1 MVYTLGVHMSYYVIS
16 SWLTAILIASLCLV
30 ISIGSRKYS
39 SRAFV
44 FSLFWVTLWTIGTGF
59 LISAP
64 NYAISIFLNKF
75 SYVLSSTVA
84 TSFLYFFLT
93 YPDDKKPKLHITV
106 SLVIIQIIIGYII
119 LSTNLIVGGA
129 FPLSSPAGWG
139 WNFGPLSF
147 IYDAVFVG
155 FFLTG
160 LVVLYNKYQ
169 RQNNSNTKKN
179 LLFMMFAVGFG
190 TIPPFIVCNI
200 LPHFNFF
207 DLDWLG
213 SVTGCIWVFIIAYS
227 IAKYHQM
234 DVRVAATK
242 VFVIAMVMMALLNI
256 FIDVVFGIYG
266 RIILFVIFAIL
277 GYILFRSLTAESE
290 HRDQLSLLNTTLSQ
304 KVAEQTAEI
313 RKAYELEKHA
323 RRELEKLNETKDQFI
338 MLTQHHLRAPVTRI
352 RTGID
357 AALSGDHG
365 RVSAKLRTSLLE
377 TNTSVAR
384 LTKIV
389 DDFLE
394 ITTLKAGG
402 QMLDIETGN
411 LLKPLEEV
419 LEELR
424 LDAEKMRLSIN
435 YPPLLSDWP
444 SVPMDESK
452 MREALL
458 IIIENAVRYN
468 VQDGRID
475 ISNKVID
482 DKVLEITIEN
492 TGVGMTSADAPK
504 LFHQH
509 YFRSKEALAANPIG
523 MGIGLG
529 VARAVV
535 RAHHGE
541 LTIESD
547 GEGKGARVR
556 ISMQLR

>member
-1 MVYTLGVHMSYYVIS
+1 
-16 SWLTAILIASLCLV
+16 
-30 ISIGSRKYS
+30 
-39 SRAFV
+39 
-44 FSLFWVTLWTIGTGF
+44 
-59 LISAP
+59 
-64 NYAISIFLNKF
+64 
-75 SYVLSSTVA
+75 
-84 TSFLYFFLT
+84 
-93 YPDDKKPKLHITV
+93 
-106 SLVIIQIIIGYII
+106 
-119 LSTNLIVGGA
+119 
-129 FPLSSPAGWG
+129 
-139 WNFGPLSF
+139 
-147 IYDAVFVG
+147 
-155 FFLTG
+155 
-160 LVVLYNKYQ
+160 
-169 RQNNSNTKKN
+169 
-179 LLFMMFAVGFG
+179 MF
-190 TIPPFIVCNI
+190 
-200 LPHFNFF
+200 
-207 DLDWLG
+207 
-213 SVTGCIWVFIIAYS
+213 
-227 IAKYHQM
+227 
-234 DVRVAATK
+234 
-242 VFVIAMVMMALLNI
+242 
-256 FIDVVFGIYG
+256 
-266 RIILFVIFAIL
+266 
-277 GYILFRSLTAESE
+277 
-290 HRDQLSLLNTTLSQ
+290 
-304 KVAEQTAEI
+304 
-313 RKAYELEKHA
+313 
-323 RRELEKLNETKDQFI
+323 
-338 MLTQHHLRAPVTRI
+338 
-352 RTGID
+352 
-357 AALSGDHG
+357 
-365 RVSAKLRTSLLE
+365 
-377 TNTSVAR
+377 
-384 LTKIV
+384 
-389 DDFLE
+389 
-394 ITTLKAGG
+394 
-402 QMLDIETGN
+402 DIETGN